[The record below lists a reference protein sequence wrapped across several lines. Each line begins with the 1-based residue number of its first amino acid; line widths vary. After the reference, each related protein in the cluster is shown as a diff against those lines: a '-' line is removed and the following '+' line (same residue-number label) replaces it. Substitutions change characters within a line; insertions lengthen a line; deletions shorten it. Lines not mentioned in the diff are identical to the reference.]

1 MFWPK
6 MGNTPMKAF
15 DFDNTIYRGESSLDF
30 SLYMIRT
37 HKKILLYLPVIMAN
51 AIRYKLC
58 LVDKEKLGAEINKYM
73 KLIIRDKR
81 EIRRLVKTF
90 WQTHADRLD
99 TDMLRRI
106 GPDDLIIT
114 AGPDFL
120 LDGIRDRLGTQNI
133 ISSEVDLDRIEIL
146 HLNFKD
152 NKVSRLRELYGNTR
166 IDAFYTDSY
175 NDRALMEISDKVFL
189 VKKGK
194 IKRIQ

>member
-106 GPDDLIIT
+106 GPDD
-114 AGPDFL
+114 
-120 LDGIRDRLGTQNI
+120 
-133 ISSEVDLDRIEIL
+133 
-146 HLNFKD
+146 
-152 NKVSRLRELYGNTR
+152 
-166 IDAFYTDSY
+166 DSA
-175 NDRALMEISDKVFL
+175 RKTSLAPKSTST
-189 VKKGK
+189 G
-194 IKRIQ
+194 

>member
-133 ISSEVDLDRIEIL
+133 ISSIVDLDRIEIL
-146 HLNFKD
+146 HFNFKD

>member
-15 DFDNTIYRGESSLDF
+15 DFDNTIYCGESSLDF

-81 EIRRLVKTF
+81 EIRHLVKTF

-120 LDGIRDRLGTQNI
+120 LDGIKDRLGTQNI
-133 ISSEVDLDRIEIL
+133 ISSVVDLDRIEIL
-146 HLNFKD
+146 HFNFKD
-152 NKVSRLRELYGNTR
+152 NKVSRFRELYGNTR

-175 NDRALMEISDKVFL
+175 NDQALMEISDKVFL
-189 VKKGK
+189 VKKGR

>member
-133 ISSEVDLDRIEIL
+133 ISSEIDLDRIEIL
-146 HLNFKD
+146 HFNFKD

>member
-146 HLNFKD
+146 HFNFKD